1 MNKSPISKDF
11 QGNILKWPPSLIP
24 GDLLAVVAPASPVE
38 REKFLAG
45 LFWLQHWGF
54 RVRYGEE
61 IFQERHYRAECDI
74 QLGQILSQQLLDPEV
89 KGVICARGG
98 YGTLKL
104 LEHLDYAALADNPK
118 IFVGFSDV
126 TNLLCTFYQHFKL
139 VTYHGPNVAQLGDIT
154 PAARASFQSALTGGR
169 AGEVNFTGL
178 RVLIP
183 GQAQGPL
190 IGGNL
195 TTLCHLLGTPYFP
208 SLSGHVLFL
217 EDHSEALYRL
227 DRMLHHLRLTGVL
240 QGVKAVILGSFTHCG
255 PVEKVWKIFHTALLP
270 MQIPLLAGLPAG
282 HQPDNHTLPLGSLAL
297 VNTADGSLRLILSY

>member
-1 MNKSPISKDF
+1 MHKSTISRNSH
-11 QGNILKWPPSLIP
+11 GNTLKWPPPLQP

-54 RVRYGEE
+54 RVHYGEE

-74 QLGQILSQQLLDPEV
+74 QLGQILSRKLLDPEV

-104 LEHLDYAALADNPK
+104 LEHLDYAALAANPK

-126 TNLLCTFYQHFKL
+126 TNLLCTFYQHLNL
-139 VTYHGPNVAQLGDIT
+139 VTYHGPNVAHLGEIT
-154 PAARASFQSALTGGR
+154 PAARASFQTALTGGR
-169 AGEVNFTGL
+169 AREIDFTGL

-208 SLSGHVLFL
+208 ALAGHVLFL
-217 EDHSEALYRL
+217 EDHNEALYRL

-240 QGVKAVILGSFTHCG
+240 QGIKAVILGSFTHCG
-255 PVEKVWKIFHTALLP
+255 QVEKVWKIFQTALVPL
-270 MQIPLLAGLPAG
+270 QIPLLAGLPAG
-282 HQPDNHTLPLGSLAL
+282 HQPDNHTLPIGSWAL
-297 VNTADGSLRLILSY
+297 VNTEEDSIKLILQ